1 MPRKM
6 KRPSSPSPSC
16 REIKKAKAASSSI
29 DNNNDDVELSPDSE
43 ATEAPT
49 TAHPIDTPMLTQPT
63 AIEDPTMSSVV
74 PSIPPVLVGPAALNH
89 PPPVVQPTVVYDI
102 NVIVEV
108 TG

>member
-63 AIEDPTMSSVV
+63 AIEDPTMSCVV
-74 PSIPPVLVGPAALNH
+74 PSIPPVLVGPKK
-89 PPPVVQPTVVYDI
+89 PTFLFFRKTRLFVFRKHS
-102 NVIVEV
+102 
-108 TG
+108 TFSFF